1 MVLEP
6 LLWPFL
12 SSLSSLVWLP
22 FFLTLPPITT
32 AIAAFCCWTSDVIQA
47 SSLGSGP
54 AVLKE
59 FHTAQ
64 DHCFSHHHCK
74 YCSDFNF
81 DGTTEIVQR
90 RSTHSW
96 KPCRHRS
103 PYVILSATSA
113 LATSPLLTRQCHVSP
128 SWHHLHVIRWLCHR
142 WPLPLTVI
150 TCGPALTVD
159 FDQRWLFQGWPG
171 FPYPVFRVDFTFAV
185 CFCILCL

>member
-1 MVLEP
+1 MVSEP

-32 AIAAFCCWTSDVIQA
+32 AAAAFCRWTSDIIQA
-47 SSLGSGP
+47 SSLGSEP
-54 AVLKE
+54 AATVLKE

-64 DHCFSHHHCK
+64 DHCFSHHRCK

-96 KPCRHRS
+96 KPRRHRS

-128 SWHHLHVIRWLCHR
+128 SWHHLHVDR
-142 WPLPLTVI
+142 WPALTVDFDR
-150 TCGPALTVD
+150 GPALTVD
-159 FDQRWLFQGWPG
+159 FS
-171 FPYPVFRVDFTFAV
+171 RVDQVLLTQFFA
-185 CFCILCL
+185 